1 LSRSQAMVM
10 LQPVSGLYIVE
21 EFVKSVGIEDG
32 YDKFDKA
39 VHERTGFHLS
49 EQSPLK
55 HVKAVTV
62 PTLVAQVHDD
72 TMTRPQDVQEIY
84 DAIPVAEKSLYWTEG
99 TDRRFDG
106 YNFFG
111 AHPELPIEW
120 FDTSTDVRLNA
131 NGKHPNSA
139 RLSSVSREVPTASY
153 ILSANPYDFG
163 VIIRKPVFELVVKPD
178 LGLFPPPKWSPT

>member
-1 LSRSQAMVM
+1 M

-39 VHERTGFHLS
+39 VHERTGFHHS

-84 DAIPVAEKSLYWTEG
+84 DAIPVAEKSLYWMEG
-99 TDRRFDG
+99 TDRRSFIITEDLAGYRAADKLLESGGVAFDSILESTADLAAKLHKSG
-106 YNFFG
+106 RCAIGSAIASDG
-111 AHPELPIEW
+111 ASIQIEA
-120 FDTSTDVRLNA
+120 LGQA
-131 NGKHPNSA
+131 GKK
-139 RLSSVSREVPTASY
+139 R
-153 ILSANPYDFG
+153 G
-163 VIIRKPVFELVVKPD
+163 
-178 LGLFPPPKWSPT
+178 

>member
-1 LSRSQAMVM
+1 MVM

-72 TMTRPQDVQEIY
+72 TMTRPQDVQDIY
-84 DAIPVAEKSLYWTEG
+84 DAIPVAEKSLTGSTIVAAITSAG
-99 TDRRFDG
+99 TLG
-106 YNFFG
+106 
-111 AHPELPIEW
+111 HP
-120 FDTSTDVRLNA
+120 
-131 NGKHPNSA
+131 SA
-139 RLSSVSREVPTASY
+139 AGNKSLR
-153 ILSANPYDFG
+153 
-163 VIIRKPVFELVVKPD
+163 
-178 LGLFPPPKWSPT
+178 

>member
-1 LSRSQAMVM
+1 MVM

-55 HVKAVTV
+55 HVKSVTG

-84 DAIPVAEKSLYWTEG
+84 DAIPVAEKSLYWMEG

-111 AHPELPIEW
+111 AHRELPIEW
-120 FDTSTDVRLNA
+120 FD
-131 NGKHPNSA
+131 KHIN
-139 RLSSVSREVPTASY
+139 
-153 ILSANPYDFG
+153 
-163 VIIRKPVFELVVKPD
+163 
-178 LGLFPPPKWSPT
+178 

>member
-1 LSRSQAMVM
+1 MVM

-84 DAIPVAEKSLYWTEG
+84 DAIPVAEKNLYWMEG

-120 FDTSTDVRLNA
+120 FD
-131 NGKHPNSA
+131 KHIN
-139 RLSSVSREVPTASY
+139 
-153 ILSANPYDFG
+153 
-163 VIIRKPVFELVVKPD
+163 
-178 LGLFPPPKWSPT
+178 

>member
-1 LSRSQAMVM
+1 MVM

-55 HVKAVTV
+55 HVKSVTG

-72 TMTRPQDVQEIY
+72 TMTR
-84 DAIPVAEKSLYWTEG
+84 ARTFRKSTMPSQSQ
-99 TDRRFDG
+99 RRAFTG
-106 YNFFG
+106 WR
-111 AHPELPIEW
+111 AP
-120 FDTSTDVRLNA
+120 TAASTA
-131 NGKHPNSA
+131 TT
-139 RLSSVSREVPTASY
+139 SSVPTPNFRSSGSTHQ
-153 ILSANPYDFG
+153 L
-163 VIIRKPVFELVVKPD
+163 
-178 LGLFPPPKWSPT
+178 T

>member
-1 LSRSQAMVM
+1 MVM

-55 HVKAVTV
+55 HVKSVTG

-72 TMTRPQDVQEIY
+72 TMTRPQDVQDIY
-84 DAIPVAEKSLYWTEG
+84 HAIPVAETSLYWMEG
-99 TDRRFDG
+99 TARRFDG
-106 YNFFG
+106 YNF
-111 AHPELPIEW
+111 
-120 FDTSTDVRLNA
+120 
-131 NGKHPNSA
+131 
-139 RLSSVSREVPTASY
+139 
-153 ILSANPYDFG
+153 FG

-178 LGLFPPPKWSPT
+178 LGLFPQPKHAQLRGDRLQFLHVSSFRPQEHRPAWWSSRWWSLARRRSVANAKSLDR

>member
-1 LSRSQAMVM
+1 M

-55 HVKAVTV
+55 HVKAVTG

-72 TMTRPQDVQEIY
+72 TMTRPQDVQDIY
-84 DAIPVAEKSLYWTEG
+84 HAIPVAETSLYWMEG

-111 AHPELPIEW
+111 AHRELPIEW
-120 FDTSTDVRLNA
+120 FD
-131 NGKHPNSA
+131 KHIN
-139 RLSSVSREVPTASY
+139 
-153 ILSANPYDFG
+153 
-163 VIIRKPVFELVVKPD
+163 
-178 LGLFPPPKWSPT
+178 

>member
-1 LSRSQAMVM
+1 MVM

-84 DAIPVAEKSLYWTEG
+84 DAIPVAEKSLYWMED
-99 TDRRFDG
+99 DRRFDG
-106 YNFFG
+106 YKFFG

-120 FDTSTDVRLNA
+120 FD
-131 NGKHPNSA
+131 KHIN
-139 RLSSVSREVPTASY
+139 
-153 ILSANPYDFG
+153 
-163 VIIRKPVFELVVKPD
+163 
-178 LGLFPPPKWSPT
+178 